1 MAPKDATH
9 LSNRVKHWLVY
20 LRHILVLQVLP
31 SLRKEGTEH
40 LQDVSYKAQMCQSGD
55 SHPYTHFP
63 LHTTTPQVGCSPG
76 DTLQRLPR
84 LQNGACLEKPAQS
97 LGLPGPLLCSHAPGT
112 TLTGHLTSLEGQE
125 EISWLGR
132 GKSWRH
138 SITLG
143 GMNGCVSL
151 LLLFLSFLAHC
162 KSWWKT
168 KHAGWGLFPQVRSS

>member
-1 MAPKDATH
+1 M
-9 LSNRVKHWLVY
+9 SEWRF
-20 LRHILVLQVLP
+20 P
-31 SLRKEGTEH
+31 SLHPFPSPHHTSGGLLTR
-40 LQDVSYKAQMCQSGD
+40 SYTSEA
-55 SHPYTHFP
+55 PT
-63 LHTTTPQVGCSPG
+63 
-76 DTLQRLPR
+76 

-132 GKSWRH
+132 GKSWRR
-138 SITLG
+138 SITLD
-143 GMNGCVSL
+143 GMNGCVS

-168 KHAGWGLFPQVRSS
+168 KHAGRGLFPQVRSSWGGRGTCLGLKEQGLWKGQVSARGPGCP